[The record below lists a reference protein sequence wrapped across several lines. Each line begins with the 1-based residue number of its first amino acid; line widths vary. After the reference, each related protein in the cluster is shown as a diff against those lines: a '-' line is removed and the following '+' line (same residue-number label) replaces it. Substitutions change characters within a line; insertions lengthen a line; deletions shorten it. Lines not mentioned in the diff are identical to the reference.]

1 MTLQRQI
8 LFWLGLAAVLVLFL
22 LLFSGILLPFV
33 VGLALAYLLD
43 PVADRLERLG
53 LPRVWATVVILI
65 SVVLIFVLAIML
77 IAPLMGAQ
85 LSKFVENLPATI
97 AKLQDLIA
105 SQNAPWI
112 DRLLGQGLTQ
122 VKSSL
127 GEIVSQGMNYLSGF
141 LASLWTGGQAVI
153 SVVSLLVVAPVV
165 AFYMLIDWDRMVEAI
180 DGWVPLRHKVTIR
193 RLAREIDEGVAGFVR
208 GQALVCVILGT
219 FYAIALTMVGLNFG
233 LLIGFGAGVIG
244 FIPYIGSITGLLV
257 SLAVAI
263 VQFWPDYGMVAL
275 VLGIFAFGQFI
286 EGNFLQPR
294 LVGRSVGLHPVW
306 LMFALVA
313 FGYLFGFVGLLVAV
327 PLAAAVGVLV
337 RFGLQRYLASPFYTG
352 EDTSHPDV
360 LPGGPKGASLFR
372 KDIAPPQPA
381 LTAPEAGP
389 AAGPQAGA

>member
-43 PVADRLERLG
+43 PVADRLERVG

-97 AKLQDLIA
+97 AKLQELIA
-105 SQNAPWI
+105 SYNAPWI
-112 DRLLGQGLTQ
+112 DKMLGQGLTQ
-122 VKSSL
+122 VRSSL
-127 GEIVSQGMNYLSGF
+127 GEIVSQGMNYLTGF
-141 LASLWTGGQAVI
+141 LASLWTGGQALI
-153 SVVSLLVVAPVV
+153 SVISLLVVAPVV
-165 AFYMLIDWDRMVEAI
+165 AFYMLIDWDRMVESI
-180 DGWVPLRHKVTIR
+180 DDWVPLRHKVTIR

-263 VQFWPDYGMVAL
+263 VQFWPDYSMVAL
-275 VLGIFAFGQFI
+275 VLGIFAVGQFI

-337 RFGLQRYLASPFYTG
+337 RFGLRRYLESPFYTG
-352 EDTSHPDV
+352 VDANLPDV
-360 LPGGPKGASLFR
+360 LPGGPQGASLFR
-372 KDIAPPQPA
+372 KDIAPPQPSLA
-381 LTAPEAGP
+381 APETGTAP
-389 AAGPQAGA
+389 GPQAGS